1 MPGPTMW
8 LRRLRFGLMYRRGRT
23 PWDSGIAPPEL
34 VATVTGEG
42 ALAGTPGRALDLGCG
57 TGTNALYLARL
68 GWDVVGV
75 DFVAQAIARARA
87 KAAAAGSLA
96 GSARFVRG
104 DVTNLAALD
113 LGPQAPGSFTLLFDL
128 GCLHGLAPASR
139 PRYASGIA
147 RLAAPGA
154 TYLLYAF
161 APRLMH
167 GRPIGMTAD
176 EVRALF
182 APHFAVT
189 RVVEGMDG
197 GLPSAWYW
205 LRRESSG

>member
-1 MPGPTMW
+1 MMGQAMW
-8 LRRLRFGLMYRRGRT
+8 LRRLRFGLMYRRGRP
-23 PWDSGIAPPEL
+23 PWDSGISPPEL
-34 VATVTGEG
+34 VATVTGDE
-42 ALAGTPGRALDLGCG
+42 ALALAPGRALDLGCG

-68 GWDVVGV
+68 GWEVVGV

-87 KAAAAGSLA
+87 KVAAAGPLA

-104 DVTNLAALD
+104 DVTALGALD
-113 LGPQAPGSFTLLFDL
+113 LGPEASCSLIFDL
-128 GCLHGLAPASR
+128 GCLHGLPPTSR

-161 APRLMH
+161 APRLMG
-167 GRPIGMTAD
+167 GRPIGLTSD
-176 EVRALF
+176 EIRALF
-182 APHFAVT
+182 APHFTVT
-189 RVVEGMDG
+189 RAVEGTDG

-205 LRRESSG
+205 LRCETSG

>member
-1 MPGPTMW
+1 MTWTGLAAW
-8 LRRLRFGLMYRRGRT
+8 LRRARFSLMYRRGRT
-23 PWDSGIAPPEL
+23 PWDSGISPPEL
-34 VATVTGEG
+34 VAAVTGEG
-42 ALAGTPGRALDLGCG
+42 ALPAGRALDLGCG

-68 GWDVVGV
+68 GWEVVGV
-75 DFVAQAIARARA
+75 DFAAPAIARARA
-87 KAAAAGSLA
+87 KAAAASLGPPGSV
-96 GSARFVRG
+96 RFVRG
-104 DVTNLAALD
+104 DVTALGALD
-113 LGPQAPGSFTLLFDL
+113 LGPPGSFSLLFDL
-128 GCLHGLAPASR
+128 GCLHGLPPASR

-167 GRPIGMTAD
+167 GRPIGISAD

-189 RVVEGMDG
+189 RVVEGTDR

-205 LRRESSG
+205 LRRA